1 MWIKNLEIN
10 LYSLNRI
17 LDEIL
22 FKYEDILSKDYIE
35 SKISTIKN
43 CSKIVICTYTSIN
56 NIELRYLY
64 KINPK
69 SKFNTTIN
77 NLLKDKS
84 NDIINDINY
93 VFNFT
98 ELILENLIL
107 NK

>member
-35 SKISTIKN
+35 SKISIIKN
-43 CSKIVICTYTSIN
+43 CSKIVICTYTSVN
-56 NIELRYLY
+56 NIESRYLY

-69 SKFNTTIN
+69 SKFNITIN

-93 VFNFT
+93 IFNFT

-107 NK
+107 N